1 MAFGRLFDSRHGPF
15 GDLQHE
21 MNELFDSLVA
31 RYGGLGHGLIPRA
44 FPPVNIHEDGDALL
58 LECELPGVEP
68 AGLEVSITGDV
79 LTLRGE
85 RLKPV
90 TAAGTTEHI
99 QERTYGAFNR
109 AITLPVSVDSD
120 KAEARFANGVLSL
133 RLPKLP
139 EARPRQ
145 VAVQVQQGDNQVPPG
160 GKQI

>member
-1 MAFGRLFDSRHGPF
+1 MAFGRLFDPRHGPF

-21 MNELFDSLVA
+21 MNELFDTLVS
-31 RYGGLGHGLIPRA
+31 RYGGIGHGLIPRA
-44 FPPVNIHEDGDALL
+44 FPPVNIFESPDALL

-68 AGLEVSITGDV
+68 ATLDLSITGDV
-79 LTLRGE
+79 LTLKGE

-90 TAAGTTEHI
+90 NPAGTTEHI

-109 AITLPVSVDSD
+109 AITLPVGVDSD
-120 KAEARFANGVLSL
+120 QADAKFANGVLSL

-145 VAVQVQQGDNQVPPG
+145 VAVKIQQDENQITPG
-160 GKQI
+160 GK